1 MTDIAT
7 AAQSGASATAQFQHR
22 ARNGVHA
29 STERVNTLVSEMIS
43 AAHNIVRRHH
53 LTYPEYDALKAWL
66 IQVGLDGEWPL
77 FLDVFLEHAVEQEV
91 NAERPGSK
99 GTIEGPYYVPG
110 APSLPAQTTLPMR
123 EDEPGTPLRF
133 AGRVQRVDGGAIDN
147 ATIDIWHADD
157 AGFYSQFAPGL
168 PEWNLRGVV
177 HADGQGRFD
186 ITTIVPAPY
195 QIPTD
200 GATGNLLAAAGWT
213 AWRPAHLHVKVSA
226 PGYRLITSQL
236 YFDGGEYL
244 HTDIASAVKPEL
256 ILHPTPAVGQGLEV
270 NYDFVLDAD

>member
-1 MTDIAT
+1 MYPTPLEGGESFWI
-7 AAQSGASATAQFQHR
+7 G
-22 ARNGVHA
+22 
-29 STERVNTLVSEMIS
+29 
-43 AAHNIVRRHH
+43 NI
-53 LTYPEYDALKAWL
+53 
-66 IQVGLDGEWPL
+66 
-77 FLDVFLEHAVEQEV
+77 FL
-91 NAERPGSK
+91 PPSK
-99 GTIEGPYYVPG
+99 
-110 APSLPAQTTLPMR
+110 MR
-123 EDEPGTPLRF
+123 EFFLSSPPDCFNKPRIAMIDKILERRALAVLLPHEKQRDIRRQQDERCSSLEC
-133 AGRVQRVDGGAIDN
+133 
-147 ATIDIWHADD
+147 
-157 AGFYSQFAPGL
+157 

-200 GATGNLLAAAGWT
+200 GATGPLLAAAGWT

-256 ILHPTPAVGQGLEV
+256 ILHPTPVVGQGLEV
-270 NYDFVLDAD
+270 NYDFVLEAD